1 MLKLIQNKKKGGEKA
16 FRYSLRKFKF
26 GAASVLVGLS
36 FLGSDISTVSAHF
49 ETVDNVTYLGDTPR
63 EVGYAKQS
71 VQVRTEIS
79 KNGKHVKYTI
89 LFNKNYEYWA
99 RPGLTAWLPTGLDH
113 RTVRIRT
120 YNSDGKT
127 GGGGLP
133 WKLVHDLGVHEFP
146 GATRE
151 LVFNPDFDPRNEGK
165 WNEFWEKI
173 GKVGSGSDIPTE
185 WKEKN
190 QLLFGINSWENVSHN
205 AYKWEIEADVQ
216 DGVVASQLPVVAG
229 IVQPRSRYPRYV
241 AVGPNETVD
250 TDGDGLTDKQEVDKG
265 TDPLKQDTDGDG
277 LTDKQEIDKGTDPL
291 KQDTDG
297 DGLTD
302 KQEIDK
308 GTDPLKQDT
317 DGDGLTDKQ
326 EVDKGTDPLKPATDG
341 DGFPDVVEE
350 DAGSDPND
358 KNSTPDNVDTDGDG
372 FPDKVEKAEGTDPN
386 DPKSNPDTKDTDGDG
401 FPDKVEKAEGT
412 DPNDPQSNPDTKD
425 TDGDGFPDVVEKDAG
440 SDPNDKNSTPDNVD
454 TDKDG
459 FPDVVEKDAGS
470 DPNDKNSTPDNV
482 DTDKDGFPDKVE
494 KAEGTDP
501 NDPQSNPDTKDTD
514 GDGFP

>member
-49 ETVDNVTYLGDTPR
+49 ETVDNVTYLGDTPK
-63 EVGYAKQS
+63 EVENAKQS

-173 GKVGSGSDIPTE
+173 GKVGSGSYIPTE

-190 QLLFGINSWENVSHN
+190 QLLFGINSWENFSHN

-302 KQEIDK
+302 KQEVDKGTDPLKQDTDGDGLTDKQEIDK

-341 DGFPDVVEE
+341 DGFPDVVEK
-350 DAGSDPND
+350 DAGS
-358 KNSTPDNVDTDGDG
+358 
-372 FPDKVEKAEGTDPN
+372 DPN

-412 DPNDPQSNPDTKD
+412 DP
-425 TDGDGFPDVVEKDAG
+425 
-440 SDPNDKNSTPDNVD
+440 
-454 TDKDG
+454 
-459 FPDVVEKDAGS
+459 
-470 DPNDKNSTPDNV
+470 
-482 DTDKDGFPDKVE
+482 
-494 KAEGTDP
+494 
-501 NDPQSNPDTKDTD
+501 
-514 GDGFP
+514 

>member
-190 QLLFGINSWENVSHN
+190 QLLFGINSWENFSHN

-250 TDGDGLTDKQEVDKG
+250 TDGDG
-265 TDPLKQDTDGDG
+265 
-277 LTDKQEIDKGTDPL
+277 
-291 KQDTDG
+291 
-297 DGLTD
+297 
-302 KQEIDK
+302 
-308 GTDPLKQDT
+308 
-317 DGDGLTDKQ
+317 
-326 EVDKGTDPLKPATDG
+326 
-341 DGFPDVVEE
+341 
-350 DAGSDPND
+350 
-358 KNSTPDNVDTDGDG
+358 
-372 FPDKVEKAEGTDPN
+372 FPDKEEVEKGTDPN

-412 DPNDPQSNPDTKD
+412 NPNDPKSNPDTKD

-459 FPDVVEKDAGS
+459 FPD
-470 DPNDKNSTPDNV
+470 
-482 DTDKDGFPDKVE
+482 KVE
-494 KAEGTDP
+494 KAEGTNP

-514 GDGFP
+514 GDGFPDKVEKAEGTNPNDP

>member
-26 GAASVLVGLS
+26 GAVSVLVGLS

-49 ETVDNVTYLGDTPR
+49 ETVDNVTYLGDTPK
-63 EVGYAKQS
+63 EVENAKQS

-173 GKVGSGSDIPTE
+173 GKVGSGSYIPTE

-190 QLLFGINSWENVSHN
+190 QLLFGINSWENFSHN

-302 KQEIDK
+302 KQE
-308 GTDPLKQDT
+308 
-317 DGDGLTDKQ
+317 
-326 EVDKGTDPLKPATDG
+326 VDKGTDPLKPATDG
-341 DGFPDVVEE
+341 DGFPDVVEK
-350 DAGSDPND
+350 DAGS
-358 KNSTPDNVDTDGDG
+358 
-372 FPDKVEKAEGTDPN
+372 DPN

-412 DPNDPQSNPDTKD
+412 DPTKADTDGDGLTDKEEVEKGTDPTKADTDGDGLTDKEEVEKGTDPTKADTDGDGFTDKEEVDKGTNPKDPNSKPESKPVDPSTKD
-425 TDGDGFPDVVEKDAG
+425 TDGDGLTDKEEVEK
-440 SDPNDKNSTPDNVD
+440 
-454 TDKDG
+454 
-459 FPDVVEKDAGS
+459 
-470 DPNDKNSTPDNV
+470 
-482 DTDKDGFPDKVE
+482 
-494 KAEGTDP
+494 GTD
-501 NDPQSNPDTKDTD
+501 
-514 GDGFP
+514 

>member
-1 MLKLIQNKKKGGEKA
+1 MKLIQNKKKGGEKA

>member
-1 MLKLIQNKKKGGEKA
+1 MKLIQNKKKGGEKA

-49 ETVDNVTYLGDTPR
+49 ETVDNVTYLGDTPK
-63 EVGYAKQS
+63 EVENAKQS

-190 QLLFGINSWENVSHN
+190 QLLFGINSWENFSHN

-250 TDGDGLTDKQEVDKG
+250 TDGDG
-265 TDPLKQDTDGDG
+265 
-277 LTDKQEIDKGTDPL
+277 
-291 KQDTDG
+291 
-297 DGLTD
+297 
-302 KQEIDK
+302 
-308 GTDPLKQDT
+308 
-317 DGDGLTDKQ
+317 
-326 EVDKGTDPLKPATDG
+326 
-341 DGFPDVVEE
+341 
-350 DAGSDPND
+350 
-358 KNSTPDNVDTDGDG
+358 
-372 FPDKVEKAEGTDPN
+372 FPDKEEVEKGTDPN

-412 DPNDPQSNPDTKD
+412 NPNDPQSNPDTKDTDGDGFPDKVEKAEGTNPNDPKSNPDTKD

-459 FPDVVEKDAGS
+459 FPD
-470 DPNDKNSTPDNV
+470 
-482 DTDKDGFPDKVE
+482 KVE
-494 KAEGTDP
+494 KAEGTNP

-514 GDGFP
+514 GDGFPDKEEVEKGTDPTKADTDGDGLTDKEEVEKGTNPKDPNTKPEAKPVDPSNNDTDGDGLTDK

>member
-151 LVFNPDFDPRNEGK
+151 LVFNPDFDSRNEGK

-190 QLLFGINSWENVSHN
+190 QLLFGINSWENFSHN

-250 TDGDGLTDKQEVDKG
+250 TDGDGLTDKQE
-265 TDPLKQDTDGDG
+265 
-277 LTDKQEIDKGTDPL
+277 IDKGTDPL

-308 GTDPLKQDT
+308 GTDPLK
-317 DGDGLTDKQ
+317 
-326 EVDKGTDPLKPATDG
+326 PATDG

-350 DAGSDPND
+350 DAGSDSND
-358 KNSTPDNVDTDGDG
+358 KNSTPDNV
-372 FPDKVEKAEGTDPN
+372 
-386 DPKSNPDTKDTDGDG
+386 DTDGDG

-440 SDPNDKNSTPDNVD
+440 SDPNDPK
-454 TDKDG
+454 
-459 FPDVVEKDAGS
+459 
-470 DPNDKNSTPDNV
+470 
-482 DTDKDGFPDKVE
+482 
-494 KAEGTDP
+494 
-501 NDPQSNPDTKDTD
+501 SNPDTKDTD
-514 GDGFP
+514 GDGFPDKEEVEKGTDPTKADTDGDGLTDKE

>member
-190 QLLFGINSWENVSHN
+190 QLLFGINSWENFSHN

-308 GTDPLKQDT
+308 GTNPLKQDT

-341 DGFPDVVEE
+341 DSFPDVVEK

-358 KNSTPDNVDTDGDG
+358 KNSTPDNVDTD
-372 FPDKVEKAEGTDPN
+372 K
-386 DPKSNPDTKDTDGDG
+386 DG

-459 FPDVVEKDAGS
+459 FPDKVEKAEGTDPNDPKSNPDTKDTDGDGFPDVVEKDAGS

-482 DTDKDGFPDKVE
+482 DTDKDGFP
-494 KAEGTDP
+494 
-501 NDPQSNPDTKDTD
+501 
-514 GDGFP
+514 

>member
-1 MLKLIQNKKKGGEKA
+1 MKLIQNKKKGGEKA

-49 ETVDNVTYLGDTPR
+49 ETVDNVTYLGDTPK
-63 EVGYAKQS
+63 EVENAKQS

-190 QLLFGINSWENVSHN
+190 QLLFGINSWENFSHN

-326 EVDKGTDPLKPATDG
+326 EIDKGTD
-341 DGFPDVVEE
+341 
-350 DAGSDPND
+350 
-358 KNSTPDNVDTDGDG
+358 
-372 FPDKVEKAEGTDPN
+372 
-386 DPKSNPDTKDTDGDG
+386 
-401 FPDKVEKAEGT
+401 
-412 DPNDPQSNPDTKD
+412 
-425 TDGDGFPDVVEKDAG
+425 
-440 SDPNDKNSTPDNVD
+440 
-454 TDKDG
+454 
-459 FPDVVEKDAGS
+459 
-470 DPNDKNSTPDNV
+470 
-482 DTDKDGFPDKVE
+482 
-494 KAEGTDP
+494 
-501 NDPQSNPDTKDTD
+501 
-514 GDGFP
+514 